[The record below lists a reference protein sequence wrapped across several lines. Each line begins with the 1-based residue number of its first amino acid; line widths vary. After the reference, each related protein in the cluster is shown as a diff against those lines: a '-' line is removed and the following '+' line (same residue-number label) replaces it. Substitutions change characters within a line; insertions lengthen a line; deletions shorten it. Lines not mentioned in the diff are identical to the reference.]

1 MAAAPLAQRAGSR
14 TSRAPEAPPRP
25 ALRRSVTSDGASRRP
40 IIHSP
45 EVIYDAPRPGRA
57 RERAAWDRPPAYGTD
72 PRAGPSSDPPRRL
85 PAREWP
91 RAAVGDPRGHVQRP
105 RRRRAAIAARGPA
118 RRDRRTRRDRG
129 DVSLGVRAV
138 VARARERVRAH
149 RALHDLRPSRHAAG
163 DRLAAVRRRAR
174 ADPAGARRLRAAGE
188 RGSAG

>member
-72 PRAGPSSDPPRRL
+72 PRAGPSIDPRHRPVAVARRAGRRQDPHADPPRRL

-105 RRRRAAIAARGPA
+105 RRPRAAIAAPPPA
-118 RRDRRTRRDRG
+118 RRAPPT
-129 DVSLGVRAV
+129 
-138 VARARERVRAH
+138 
-149 RALHDLRPSRHAAG
+149 P
-163 DRLAAVRRRAR
+163 RRRR
-174 ADPAGARRLRAAGE
+174 
-188 RGSAG
+188 